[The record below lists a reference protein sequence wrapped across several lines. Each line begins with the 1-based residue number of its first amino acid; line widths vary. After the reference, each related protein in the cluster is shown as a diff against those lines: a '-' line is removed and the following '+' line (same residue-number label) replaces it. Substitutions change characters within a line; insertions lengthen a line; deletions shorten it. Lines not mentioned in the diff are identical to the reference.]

1 VTRPVF
7 FQSHGLI
14 DCPIVQRQDLPA
26 GFRAEGPMV
35 IEEVVSTTLVHPG
48 QRIAVDRVGV
58 VRIDLS
64 PQT

>member
-1 VTRPVF
+1 
-7 FQSHGLI
+7 
-14 DCPIVQRQDLPA
+14 
-26 GFRAEGPMV
+26 MV